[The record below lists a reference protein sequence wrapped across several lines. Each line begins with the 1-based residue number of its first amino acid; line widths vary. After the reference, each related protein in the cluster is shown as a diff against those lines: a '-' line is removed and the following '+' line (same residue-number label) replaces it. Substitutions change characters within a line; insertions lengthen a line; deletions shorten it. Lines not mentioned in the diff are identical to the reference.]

1 MSLFAQILATLAGAP
16 VQHARMLVLHT
27 PLGADVLVAE
37 RAEIEECIG
46 PMADGPAAGFRI
58 VVHALASDAHLELKQ
73 LVGQPAL
80 LELLTAASRSELR
93 PFHGHVTEA
102 ALVGSDGGLARYR
115 LVVEPWVSFLSHR
128 VDAYAFQGQSIV
140 QIVEEIFADYAGQGR
155 LAPAWRWELAD
166 KSVYPARSLCI
177 QYQESDLAF
186 VLRLMREEGL
196 VFWFEHNG
204 AVGDATLGAHTLVI
218 ADHNAAFKPNA
229 QASIRF
235 TQANASLGE
244 DTITAW
250 REEAV
255 LHAASVSLASHD
267 YRSLSMRPQ
276 TRAADP
282 ASGAA
287 LVPVLELVDVPGIY
301 AYEDAAQG
309 DRLVLRQ
316 MQAIDAM
323 RSQASARGTVRSA
336 APATTFV
343 FTDHAAHD
351 GSSEPRDRFVMLAVT
366 HIARNNLRA
375 DHAAEVTSLLG
386 SIDAIGALGAA
397 GHTTHHV
404 LGEVPQRQRAAS
416 MLNRSEEPAY
426 RSTIRCQRAEVPV
439 RFCALDENGLP
450 DPRLHPRPSV
460 HGVQTA
466 VVVGT
471 EGDPMHTDRDH
482 RIRVQFHWQRGGR
495 SSHGVV
501 HPSGSDN
508 APGNEQSGTWVRVA
522 AAVAGANWGS
532 VFAPRVGQEVLVQ
545 FVAGDIDRAV
555 VTGVLY
561 NGSGSADAQGNQVA
575 GAAAGATGNAAAWF
589 PGAEKSG
596 RFEGHQHA
604 AVLAG
609 YKSQELASS
618 QAGAGGYNQL
628 AFDDSTSGGRIELST
643 TAAQTRLQ
651 LGHLLNQKDNQR
663 LQPRGHGVDLTT
675 AGWGALRAGAGLLIS
690 AHSRS
695 GSIAGGGSLDSREPQ
710 TQAEQ
715 SQELLHTLAES
726 AQKQRAMGAGEPNVV
741 GAKAADTA
749 RQLVNEQALYAA
761 IKSLAGSDQRAESG
775 SGDPA
780 SIGGGAGRVTA
791 WGRPDLVV
799 AAPAGIAAFTPAT
812 LFVSSGNTVTAVAG
826 QDLQLAA
833 QANQAWAIKG
843 GLVFYT
849 YGKATNVNKPNT
861 ETGIRLHAATGNVNT
876 QSQSG
881 ATRVTADKKIEVV
894 STGGMVRVTAPAHIL
909 LTAAGAA
916 IDIQPGSITL
926 KGPGKIEFK
935 AGMKE
940 LTGAGSASASLE
952 LKKPGKL
959 AECPTSLGTAAASGA
974 SAI

>member
-16 VQHARMLVLHT
+16 EQHARMLVLHT

-46 PMADGPAAGFRI
+46 PMAGGPVAGFRI

-73 LVGQPAL
+73 LLGQPAL
-80 LELLTAASRSELR
+80 LELLTAASRNELR

-115 LVVEPWVSFLSHR
+115 LVIEPWVSFLAHR
-128 VDAYAFQGQSIV
+128 VDAYAFQGQSVV
-140 QIVEEIFADYAGQGR
+140 QIIEEVFADYAGQGR

-177 QYQESDLAF
+177 QYQESDLGF

-196 VFWFEHNG
+196 VFWFEHGG
-204 AVGDATLGAHTLVI
+204 AADDATLGAHTLVI

-229 QASIRF
+229 QDSIRF
-235 TQANASLGE
+235 TQANVALGE

-250 REEAV
+250 HEEAA

-276 TRAADP
+276 SRSADP
-282 ASGAA
+282 ASGAT
-287 LVPVLELVDVPGIY
+287 LVPALELVDVPGLY

-309 DRLVLRQ
+309 DRLALRQ

-323 RSQASARGTVRSA
+323 RSRATAGGTVRSA

-343 FTDHAAHD
+343 FTDHASHD
-351 GSSEPRDRFVMLAVT
+351 GSSEPRDRFVMLAVS
-366 HIARNNLRA
+366 HSARNNLRA
-375 DHAAEVTSLLG
+375 DEAADVRSLLG
-386 SIDAIGALGAA
+386 TIEAIGALGAA
-397 GHTTHHV
+397 GPTSHHV
-404 LGEVPQRQRAAS
+404 LGAAALQRQDAAS
-416 MLNRSEEPAY
+416 LPNQGGAEPAY

-471 EGDPMHTDRDH
+471 SGEPVHTDRDH
-482 RIRVQFHWQRGGR
+482 RVRVQFHWQRGGR
-495 SSHGVV
+495 ASHGLS
-501 HPSGSDN
+501 HPAGTDN
-508 APGNEQSGTWVRVA
+508 APANEQSGTWVRVA

-532 VFAPRVGQEVLVQ
+532 VFAPRMGQEVLVQ

-575 GAAAGATGNAAAWF
+575 GGAAGASGNAAAWF
-589 PGAEKSG
+589 PGAAKSG
-596 RFEGHQHA
+596 RFEGHQHT

-628 AFDDSTSGGRIELST
+628 SFDDSPTGSRVELST

-651 LGHLLNQKDNQR
+651 LGHLLNQNDNQR
-663 LQPRGHGVDLTT
+663 LQPRGHGVDLST
-675 AGWGALRAGAGLLIS
+675 AGWGALRAGSGLLIS
-690 AHSRS
+690 AHGKPGS
-695 GSIAGGGSLDSREPQ
+695 GAGGSSLDSREPQ
-710 TQAEQ
+710 TQVEQ

-726 AQKQRAMGAGEPNVV
+726 AQKQRAIGAGEPDVV
-741 GAKAADTA
+741 GAKAAETA
-749 RQLVNEQALYAA
+749 RQLANEQALYAA
-761 IKSLAGSDQRAESG
+761 MKSLGSSDQRTESG
-775 SGDPA
+775 ASGTRGEG
-780 SIGGGAGRVTA
+780 SIGGGTGRVTA
-791 WGRPDLVV
+791 WSRPDLVI

-812 LFVSSGNTVTAVAG
+812 LFTSAGNTLTSVAG
-826 QDLQLAA
+826 QDTQLAV
-833 QANQAWAIKG
+833 QANQAWSIKS

-849 YGKATNVNKPNT
+849 YGKAANASKPNT

-881 ATRVTADKKIEVV
+881 ATRLTADKKIEVA
-894 STGGMVRVTAPAHIL
+894 STGGMVRVAAPAHIL

-935 AGMKE
+935 AAMKE
-940 LTGAGSASASLE
+940 LTGPGSASLPDVRFPRVALDIRRTALFPLSL
-952 LKKPGKL
+952 
-959 AECPTSLGTAAASGA
+959 
-974 SAI
+974 